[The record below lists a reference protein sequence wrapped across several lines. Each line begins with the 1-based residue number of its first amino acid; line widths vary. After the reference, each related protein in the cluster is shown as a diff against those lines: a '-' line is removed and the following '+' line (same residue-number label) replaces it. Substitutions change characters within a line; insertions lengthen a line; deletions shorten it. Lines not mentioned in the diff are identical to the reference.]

1 MPGLRLLLVEDHALF
16 RHSLRRVLETL
27 PDVAGVAEAGD
38 GPGALQQIGRLQ
50 PDIILCDLHLPGMPG
65 LEVIRLVRQRY
76 PACVII
82 VLSVADAA
90 EVCREALQAGAS
102 AYITKDTS
110 LVRLLAL
117 IRQIGASRTAS
128 TVPAPD
134 RRPGECLAGGPEPG
148 RPGPAQGDML
158 CK

>member
-38 GPGALQQIGRLQ
+38 GPGALQQVALLQ
-50 PDIILCDLHLPGMPG
+50 PDIILCDLHLPGMLG

-76 PACVII
+76 PACVIM

-90 EVCREALQAGAS
+90 EVRREALQAGAS
-102 AYITKDTS
+102 AYITKDTA
-110 LVRLLAL
+110 LARLLAL
-117 IRQIGASRTAS
+117 VRQIGASR
-128 TVPAPD
+128 
-134 RRPGECLAGGPEPG
+134 PGECWDEGTEPG
-148 RPGPAQGDML
+148 RPGLARGDML